1 MVCDKII
8 YGGQVLL
15 TLYHHG
21 FTAPR
26 VRRIKEKVGRFNL
39 IFEETEC
46 PDDDILI
53 PEGWYIKEEGLTYQD
68 SPMNP
73 YSSEACAHVEHY
85 CYALKPSKLFRMV
98 PSKSKYNLN
107 IPPESF
113 LKIEEFVKQYTGFPI
128 DKNSMYYG
136 DVFVYRPHLRCYHAK
151 QSEGIVVEN
160 LPENA
165 MAVVRFQNN
174 SLVVAS
180 KIVRT
185 MEPAESIEILAGVPW
200 NSHDIEIYVADQLV
214 FYQKDISYMRKL
226 CLTLNISG
234 GKEKVRLDKIADD
247 YQIDRPSSVET
258 INIGFNPN
266 SIEETLSQS
275 EHAIQQELDT
285 ERADPSC
292 TFICPGKMDLAM
304 KLIGK
309 TMESALDRLWI
320 FDPYFTDPNGLNR
333 VVDWLRIIVRCR
345 AKEKNIVFFTKKTE
359 HDSSMDRLVE
369 SIQTDHELKR
379 LMHDGKKLGLHLYQT
394 SSPIHDRFVLTE
406 SEDDGFSG
414 LALGTSFN
422 SLDKNHYCIFRLRS
436 GAAKMIWSELRD
448 WMEDGNIVVEKE
460 I

>member
-8 YGGQVLL
+8 YGRQTLL
-15 TLYHHG
+15 TLYHHD
-21 FTAPR
+21 FTVPKI
-26 VRRIKEKVGRFNL
+26 RRIKEKVGRFNL

-46 PDDDILI
+46 PDDDIPI
-53 PEGWYIKEEGLTYQD
+53 PDGWYMKEEGLTFQD

-73 YSSEACAHVEHY
+73 YSSEACARVEHY
-85 CYALKPSKLFRMV
+85 CFALKPSRLFRIV
-98 PSKSKYNLN
+98 PSKSEYDLG
-107 IPPESF
+107 IPAESF
-113 LKIEEFVKQYTGFPI
+113 LKINEFVKKYTGFPI
-128 DKNSMYYG
+128 DKKLIYYG
-136 DVFVYRPHLRCYHAK
+136 DVFVYQPYLRRYHAK
-151 QSEGIVVEN
+151 QAEGIVVEN

-165 MAVVRFQNN
+165 MVVVRFQRN

-185 MEPAESIEILAGVPW
+185 SAPSEEIEILAGVPW
-200 NSHDIEIYVADQLV
+200 DSHDIEIYEADQLI
-214 FYQKDISYMRKL
+214 FCQKDVSYIRRIH
-226 CLTLNISG
+226 LTLNISG
-234 GKEKVRLDKIADD
+234 GKEKIRLDKIADA
-247 YQIDRPSSVET
+247 YQIDRPNSVEN
-258 INIGFNPN
+258 IDIGFDPS
-266 SIEETLSQS
+266 SIEETLGQS
-275 EHAIQQELDT
+275 EHAIQQKLSA
-285 ERADPSC
+285 ERPDPLC

-309 TMESALDRLWI
+309 TMESASDRLWI
-320 FDPYFTDPNGLNR
+320 FDPYFTDPNGLNK

-345 AKEKNIVFFTKKTE
+345 VKEKNIVFFTKKTE
-359 HDSSMDRLVE
+359 HNSSMDRLVE

-406 SEDDGFSG
+406 SEDRISG

-422 SLDKNHYCIFRLRS
+422 SLDKNHYCIFRLS
-436 GAAKMIWSELRD
+436 SSAAKTIWSELCD